1 MIYGNTYPEQWGICN
16 KSADFY
22 DMKSDLEAVLALTL
36 DLPELQYEPVSHP
49 ALHTGQ
55 SARIM
60 YKNQSIGLIGGLH
73 PAIMKQMELTRAVFM
88 FELELGYLTARK
100 ALKYMKISKYPSI
113 RRDISIIITEDI
125 QVADVMK
132 CVKNAAS
139 DLVNNLELF
148 DVYRGEG
155 IDSGKKSLALGL
167 TFQKSSSTLTDE
179 EADIAVG
186 NVLDA
191 LYQRFG
197 AILRE

>member
-1 MIYGNTYPEQWGICN
+1 
-16 KSADFY
+16 
-22 DMKSDLEAVLALTL
+22 
-36 DLPELQYEPVSHP
+36 
-49 ALHTGQ
+49 
-55 SARIM
+55 
-60 YKNQSIGLIGGLH
+60 
-73 PAIMKQMELTRAVFM
+73 
-88 FELELGYLTARK
+88 
-100 ALKYMKISKYPSI
+100 MKISKYPSI

-186 NVLDA
+186 NVLQA
-191 LYQRFG
+191 LYKQFG